1 MSATNIQNGDEAS
14 PSISLVGRGILVKVL
29 ITDELHGIFYS
40 HFAYLYIL
48 NMSISIIMQR
58 PGTEATSIQIQPS
71 TLDQETT
78 RIANSQNTKI
88 TLVCKTMTMLCR
100 ASVRPVVVS

>member
-1 MSATNIQNGDEAS
+1 M
-14 PSISLVGRGILVKVL
+14 KML
-29 ITDELHGIFYS
+29 ITLELHGIVYLHS
-40 HFAYLYIL
+40 ANLYIL
-48 NMSISIIMQR
+48 NMSISISMQR

-71 TLDQETT
+71 TLDRETT

-100 ASVRPVVVS
+100 ASVRPVVVSY